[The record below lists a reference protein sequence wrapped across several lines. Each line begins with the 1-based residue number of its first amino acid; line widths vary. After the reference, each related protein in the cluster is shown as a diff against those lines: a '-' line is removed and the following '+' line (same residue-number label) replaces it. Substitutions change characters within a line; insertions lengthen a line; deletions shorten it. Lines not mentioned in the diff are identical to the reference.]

1 MCAGSCRRGAHWKS
15 PRPETTTFFCS
26 VPRAAGKRCLLRD
39 CPACCR
45 KPAKPKR
52 WKRLLLLQSA
62 GVDWILA
69 VGASGLTGHLITPPV
84 QWHWWVVVDR
94 FRSECDR
101 PEVPANARPP
111 SGSRLTAA
119 SGRSGTRP
127 GPRTDPGTLPA
138 RPKAQRH
145 PVASR
150 LARDARG
157 LATMPYKPERSRA
170 HLATDQD
177 SCVAFSNAESGP
189 YWMQIRVVGEA
200 DPLRQALSA
209 NVINGL
215 SLLGN
220 GPVSAIDS
228 TLWREQGPLK
238 PPLGD
243 PSGQL

>member
-1 MCAGSCRRGAHWKS
+1 MNPVEIGDAITDLAQQPFDAAEFPFQFLTAFGNKA
-15 PRPETTTFFCS
+15 TTIQRLRKGDS
-26 VPRAAGKRCLLRD
+26 NASDVPGGV
-39 CPACCR
+39 
-45 KPAKPKR
+45 
-52 WKRLLLLQSA
+52 LQRNH
-62 GVDWILA
+62 IHLA
-69 VGASGLTGHLITPPV
+69 VAEPGQVGQTLANLKASPKTSQGK
-84 QWHWWVVVDR
+84 VDR
-94 FRSECDR
+94 FRSECDQ

>member
-1 MCAGSCRRGAHWKS
+1 
-15 PRPETTTFFCS
+15 
-26 VPRAAGKRCLLRD
+26 
-39 CPACCR
+39 
-45 KPAKPKR
+45 
-52 WKRLLLLQSA
+52 
-62 GVDWILA
+62 
-69 VGASGLTGHLITPPV
+69 
-84 QWHWWVVVDR
+84 
-94 FRSECDR
+94 
-101 PEVPANARPP
+101 
-111 SGSRLTAA
+111 
-119 SGRSGTRP
+119 
-127 GPRTDPGTLPA
+127 
-138 RPKAQRH
+138 
-145 PVASR
+145 
-150 LARDARG
+150 
-157 LATMPYKPERSRA
+157 MPYKPERSRA

-243 PSGQL
+243 PSGQLGE